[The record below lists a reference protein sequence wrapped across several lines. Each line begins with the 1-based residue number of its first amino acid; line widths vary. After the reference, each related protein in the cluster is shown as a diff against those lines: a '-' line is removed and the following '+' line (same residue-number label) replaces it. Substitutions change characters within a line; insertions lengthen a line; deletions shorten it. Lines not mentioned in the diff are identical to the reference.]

1 MATLHQNPAHPT
13 AQGRTHDTAH
23 DVSHDKAHDARHAP
37 HVHGDMDI
45 TAQQRG
51 FAGFVRFATWN
62 VVAIAVILIFL
73 ALANA

>member
-23 DVSHDKAHDARHAP
+23 DVSHDARHAP

>member
-1 MATLHQNPAHPT
+1 MATLHQNPARPT

-23 DVSHDKAHDARHAP
+23 DVSHDTRHAP

>member
-1 MATLHQNPAHPT
+1 M
-13 AQGRTHDTAH
+13 
-23 DVSHDKAHDARHAP
+23 SHDKAHDTRHAP

>member
-13 AQGRTHDTAH
+13 AQGRTHETTHDVAH
-23 DVSHDKAHDARHAP
+23 DTRHAR

>member
-1 MATLHQNPAHPT
+1 MATLHQNPARPT
-13 AQGRTHDTAH
+13 AKGRTHETTHDVAH
-23 DVSHDKAHDARHAP
+23 DTRHAP